1 MCRNST
7 FFNNFVIPKEMQRGN
22 NYMALIYCRKS
33 YIKIYKYLNHQIFN
47 HYDLFV
53 TKFFNEHK
61 VISIPYLS
69 LSCGIVLEYSILYR
83 LPCYI
88 IPSISAHLTSHHKE
102 NVNIMPQ
109 ISFKHEKHLK
119 E

>member
-1 MCRNST
+1 
-7 FFNNFVIPKEMQRGN
+7 
-22 NYMALIYCRKS
+22 MALIYCRKS

-88 IPSISAHLTSHHKE
+88 IPSISAHLTNHHKE

>member
-1 MCRNST
+1 
-7 FFNNFVIPKEMQRGN
+7 
-22 NYMALIYCRKS
+22 MASKYRRKS
-33 YIKIYKYLNHQIFN
+33 CMMIYGLKYTKYASLIRKYHERFTSTTNHQIFN

-53 TKFFNEHK
+53 TKFLNEQK
-61 VISIPYLS
+61 VVSIPYFCL
-69 LSCGIVLEYSILYR
+69 CCVIALEYSILYT

-88 IPSISAHLTSHHKE
+88 IPSISAHLTNHHKE

-109 ISFKHEKHLK
+109 ISFMYEKHFK

>member
-1 MCRNST
+1 MIIYGSKST
-7 FFNNFVIPKEMQRGN
+7 KYSSYLGNTINKTISFVV
-22 NYMALIYCRKS
+22 
-33 YIKIYKYLNHQIFN
+33 FN

-53 TKFFNEHK
+53 TKFLNEHK
-61 VISIPYLS
+61 VVSIPYFCLC
-69 LSCGIVLEYSILYR
+69 CGIALEYSILYT

-88 IPSISAHLTSHHKE
+88 IPSISAHLTNHHKE

-109 ISFKHEKHLK
+109 ISFINEKQFK